1 MGTLDNH
8 IPRNIHHFIHEDI
21 TLLCFATTM
30 HRVLTEIKIYK
41 FLICKSNLPPL
52 EWKILKAVHVKRVL
66 SVVSDG
72 FVFQMIVI
80 ERNSS
85 DLLDSLY

>member
-1 MGTLDNH
+1 
-8 IPRNIHHFIHEDI
+8 
-21 TLLCFATTM
+21 M

-85 DLLDSLY
+85 DLLDSLYWDF